1 MKTAIYSKA
10 VQSEINAINEQDV
23 KIPRKAV
30 KKRLDWELIGAI
42 ATLGA
47 IMAGFALLSHFGY
60 IREF

>member
-1 MKTAIYSKA
+1 MKTIILSKS

-23 KIPRKAV
+23 KIPRKTV
-30 KKRLDWELIGAI
+30 KKRLNWELIGAI

-47 IMAGFALLSHFGY
+47 IMAGFALLNHLGY

>member
-1 MKTAIYSKA
+1 MKTTTLSIA
-10 VQSEINAINEQDV
+10 VKREINAINEQNV
-23 KIPRKAV
+23 KIPAKTV
-30 KKRLDWELIGAI
+30 KKRLNWELIAAI